1 MTFLSFDPWLSK
13 KLNKKTYFL
22 NEKFISKFLKY
33 DNEKKSIYLY
43 ENKKQKFISYF
54 KKKKFRFITTNI
66 QCKKKFL
73 NYTIMIE
80 TAHLQFK
87 KI

>member
-33 DNEKKSIYLY
+33 EVMKKNQFIYTKIK
-43 ENKKQKFISYF
+43 NKSLSHIL
-54 KKKKFRFITTNI
+54 KKKKI
-66 QCKKKFL
+66 
-73 NYTIMIE
+73 
-80 TAHLQFK
+80 
-87 KI
+87 